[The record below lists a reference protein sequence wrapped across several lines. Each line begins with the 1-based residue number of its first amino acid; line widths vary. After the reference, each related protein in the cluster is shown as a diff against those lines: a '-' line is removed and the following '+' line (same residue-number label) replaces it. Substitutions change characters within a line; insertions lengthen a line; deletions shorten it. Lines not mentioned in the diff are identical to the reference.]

1 MTERAKPRPIV
12 PIEVLKELR
21 RSVQDRSHY
30 VLGTVFLQWFCNK
43 DINFFGLNVGSVGN
57 LVVDTMSYRRTKICL
72 MLSWDVLV
80 GMLPMRQGR
89 SGSLWKLQS
98 MACCSCG
105 DCTPINRNQF
115 YGRRWA
121 IVFLGYS
128 ND

>member
-1 MTERAKPRPIV
+1 MSLEGGFCSGFATKISFSFG
-12 PIEVLKELR
+12 IECGK
-21 RSVQDRSHY
+21 
-30 VLGTVFLQWFCNK
+30 C
-43 DINFFGLNVGSVGN
+43 GN

-89 SGSLWKLQS
+89 SISLWKLQS

-121 IVFLGYS
+121 RVFLGHS